1 MNVSEDLESHLRGE
15 RSSDVVDFALEESA
29 DMRMDRYVPVII
41 VGAGPVGLTL
51 ASDLAWR
58 GVDCLIIEARTS
70 INPHPRAISI
80 GVRTMEHF
88 RRLGLDQK
96 VIDAGVP
103 RGQRLDVIYVTR
115 MLGREIHRFPIPS
128 IKDLVDRREAL
139 ARDIPETSASPFY
152 KTWTAQAPLERVLDA
167 HISAQPRV
175 EFRRGWRLESFT
187 QDDRRVEA
195 RLVNDAA
202 GASEIV
208 TANFLIGCD
217 GAASPVREGLGIA
230 LSGRGAL
237 GAALG
242 LYFRAPGLRALLGAK
257 AGVMYWPL
265 APGCGGT
272 IYTINGGDEWVFNRY
287 FSPGEKPHIADP
299 VALIKAAIGMD
310 MEVELISALEWTPRQ
325 LVAESYGTRRV
336 FLAGDACH
344 LFVPTG
350 GFGMNTGIGDA
361 VDLAWKIE
369 ATLAGWGG
377 PSLLAS
383 YDRERR
389 PIGLRNT
396 LEAADNYARSGDLFS
411 AVGEI
416 ENEDA
421 NGERQRA
428 AIAASLP
435 PKIKHFAPIGV
446 HLGYHYD
453 HSPIIVPDGTP
464 TPKSES
470 ASYSPTARPGHRAPH
485 VWLDDGRST
494 LDLFG
499 RGFVLLCF
507 SGAPEDCAPL
517 LQAAHQRGVPL
528 TVHRINEASAAA
540 AYERRFCLVRPDG
553 HVAWRGD
560 QAPSDPL
567 GVIDMVRGSKPAT

>member
-1 MNVSEDLESHLRGE
+1 M
-15 RSSDVVDFALEESA
+15 SA
-29 DMRMDRYVPVII
+29 NHHVPVLI

-58 GVDCLIIEARTS
+58 GVACLVVESRTS

-80 GVRTMEHF
+80 GVRSMEHF
-88 RRLGLDQK
+88 HRLGLDQK

-103 RGQRLDVIYVTR
+103 REQRLDVIYVTR

-128 IKDLVDRREAL
+128 IDDLDERREEL
-139 ARDIPETSASPFY
+139 ARDIPETGASPFY

-167 HISAQPRV
+167 HITTQPDL
-175 EFRRGWRLESFT
+175 ELWRGWRLESFT
-187 QDDRRVEA
+187 EDDKRVEA
-195 RLVNDAA
+195 RLVNDAT
-202 GASEIV
+202 GASQIV
-208 TANFLIGCD
+208 TADFLVGCD

-230 LSGRGAL
+230 LSGRGAF

-272 IYTINGGDEWVFNRY
+272 IYTIDGGDEWVFNRY
-287 FSPGEKPHIADP
+287 FSPGEKPHIEDP
-299 VALIKAAIGMD
+299 VALIKAAIGVEI
-310 MEVELISALEWTPRQ
+310 EVELISALDWIPRQ

-350 GFGMNTGIGDA
+350 GFGMNTGVGDA

-377 PSLLAS
+377 PSLLGS

-396 LEAADNYARSGDLFS
+396 LEAADNYARSGDIFS
-411 AVGEI
+411 AVGDI

-421 NGERQRA
+421 EGERQRA

-435 PKIKHFAPIGV
+435 PKIKHFAPIGI

-464 TPKSES
+464 TPQSEA
-470 ASYSPTARPGHRAPH
+470 ASYTPTARPGHRAPH
-485 VWLDDGRST
+485 VWLADGRSI

-507 SGAPEDCAPL
+507 GGPADDCAQL
-517 LQAAHQRGVPL
+517 IQSAQERGVPL
-528 TVHRINEASAAA
+528 IVHSIEEASAAA
-540 AYERRFCLVRPDG
+540 VYERRFCLVRPDG

-560 QAPSDPL
+560 KAPTDPAA
-567 GVIDMVRGSKPAT
+567 VIDIVRGA

>member
-1 MNVSEDLESHLRGE
+1 M
-15 RSSDVVDFALEESA
+15 SA
-29 DMRMDRYVPVII
+29 NHHVPVLI

-58 GVDCLIIEARTS
+58 GVACLMVESRTS

-80 GVRTMEHF
+80 GVRSMEHF

-96 VIDAGVP
+96 VIGAGVP
-103 RGQRLDVIYVTR
+103 REQRLDVIYVTR

-128 IKDLVDRREAL
+128 IDDLDERREEL
-139 ARDIPETSASPFY
+139 ARDIPETGASPFY

-167 HISAQPRV
+167 HITAQPGV

-187 QDDRRVEA
+187 EDDRGVEA
-195 RLVNDAA
+195 RLVNEVT
-202 GASEIV
+202 GASQII
-208 TANFLIGCD
+208 TADFLVGCD

-242 LYFRAPGLRALLGAK
+242 LYFRAPGLRTLLGAK

-272 IYTINGGDEWVFNRY
+272 IYTIDGGDEWVFNRY
-287 FSPGEKPHIADP
+287 FSPGEKPHIEDP
-299 VALIKAAIGMD
+299 IALIKAAIGVE
-310 MEVELISALEWTPRQ
+310 MEVELISALDWIPRQ
-325 LVAESYGTRRV
+325 LVAETYGTRRV

-350 GFGMNTGIGDA
+350 GFGMNTGVGDA

-377 PSLLAS
+377 PSLLGS

-396 LEAADNYARSGDLFS
+396 LEAADNYARSGDIFS
-411 AVGEI
+411 AVGDI

-421 NGERQRA
+421 AGERQRA

-435 PKIKHFAPIGV
+435 PKIKHFAPIGI

-464 TPKSES
+464 TPKGEA
-470 ASYSPTARPGHRAPH
+470 ASYTPTSRPGHRAPH
-485 VWLDDGRST
+485 VWFADGRSI

-507 SGAPEDCAPL
+507 GGPADDCAQL
-517 LQAAHQRGVPL
+517 IQAAHERSVPL
-528 TVHRINEASAAA
+528 IVHSIGEASAAI
-540 AYERRFCLVRPDG
+540 AYGKRFCLVRPDG

-560 QAPSDPL
+560 EPPTDPAAM
-567 GVIDMVRGSKPAT
+567 IDIVRGASSAV